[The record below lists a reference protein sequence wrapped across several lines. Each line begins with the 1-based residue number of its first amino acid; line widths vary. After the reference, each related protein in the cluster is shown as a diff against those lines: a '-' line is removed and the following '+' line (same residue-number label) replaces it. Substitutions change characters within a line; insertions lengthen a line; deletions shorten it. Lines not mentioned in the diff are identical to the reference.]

1 MAKIKAFLCKI
12 YKKVIER
19 QIMLDIVIIGS
30 GPAGLSAAI
39 YGSRSG
45 LDILVIEKI
54 SHGVGQIAE
63 ADCIN
68 NYLGFSSIRGFE
80 LGMQFRT
87 HAEACGVRFQESE
100 AIKLERTDA
109 CWKIYSKDGSCIQS
123 KTVIYATGA
132 SHRHLNV
139 FGEEAL
145 IGKGVSY
152 CATCDGTFY
161 KGKDVAVIGGG
172 NTAVGDALY
181 LSDLCHKVYLIH
193 RQNSF
198 RANTELLTNL
208 KSKKNVHIITPAKV
222 TKIIGEEAMGVFAV
236 QVETNNSTIPNET
249 LHKTSDIPNETLS
262 KTSDIPVSG
271 VFVAVGRQPATDIL
285 QGIVPLNEQ
294 GYIVADENGRTSLD
308 NFFAAGDVRSKENQ
322 QIITA
327 AADGANAAISAE
339 KYLTAR
345 I

>member
-1 MAKIKAFLCKI
+1 
-12 YKKVIER
+12 
-19 QIMLDIVIIGS
+19 MLDIVIIGS

-80 LGMQFRT
+80 LGMQFRA

-100 AIKLERTDA
+100 AIKLERTDTS
-109 CWKIYSKDGSCIQS
+109 WKIYAKDGSCIQS
-123 KTVIYATGA
+123 KTVIYAAGA

-198 RANTELLTNL
+198 RANTESLTNL
-208 KSKKNVHIITPAKV
+208 KGKKNVHIITPAKV

-236 QVETNNSTIPNET
+236 QVETNNSTIPNEA
-249 LHKTSDIPNETLS
+249 LS
-262 KTSDIPVSG
+262 RTSDIPVSG
-271 VFVAVGRQPATDIL
+271 VFIAVGRQPATDIL
-285 QGIVPLNEQ
+285 QDIVPLNEQ

-308 NFFAAGDVRSKENQ
+308 NFFAAGDVRSKENR